1 MSFPTHR
8 PRRLRRT
15 EALRSVVRE
24 TRLTTAGLIYP
35 MFVCPGKNV
44 RLEVASM
51 PNIFQQSA
59 DQLVEESREVESLG
73 IPAVILFALP
83 ETKVSLWVGS
93 LGPQGAVEGAF
104 WRTRKA

>member
-59 DQLVEESREVESLG
+59 DQLVEEARGGESLG
-73 IPAVILFALP
+73 IPAGISFCLA
-83 ETKVSLWVGS
+83 ETEDPRGAGS
-93 LGPQGAVEGAF
+93 LGLQGGVQGGNDGH
-104 WRTRKA
+104 RK